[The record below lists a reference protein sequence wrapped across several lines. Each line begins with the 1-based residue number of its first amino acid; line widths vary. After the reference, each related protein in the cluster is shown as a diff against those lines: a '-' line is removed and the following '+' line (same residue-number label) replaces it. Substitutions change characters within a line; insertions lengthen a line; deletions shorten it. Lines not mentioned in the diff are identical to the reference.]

1 MIKFVVVEDE
11 PLVQENIKKILRQIS
26 IKNDQNLEIVYFKKY
41 NEELQAEI
49 DNELYRKVYIMDIEL
64 ENSISGIEIAEKIRE
79 NDWTSVIIFVTS
91 HDSMF
96 EMVHRGILQVF
107 DFIEKFK
114 NMEDRLTEDIQKIFD
129 KKIDSHMLRLHGK
142 HVDLDIYMKNI
153 LYITRDKEDRKAI
166 IHTDTDN
173 VSFKVA
179 YSLSDLK
186 EMLDHRFVQTHKG
199 CIANKK
205 RMREKNYAKGYFTL
219 DTGEQVDMLSK
230 KFRKEIDAE

>member
-11 PLVQENIKKILRQIS
+11 PAVQESIKKILRQIS
-26 IKNDQNLEIVYFKKY
+26 IKNDQNLEIAYFKKY
-41 NEELQAEI
+41 NEELQNEI
-49 DNELYRKVYIMDIEL
+49 ENELYRKVYIMDIEL

-96 EMVHRGILQVF
+96 ETVHRGILQVF

-114 NMEDRLTEDIQKIFD
+114 NMEERLTEDIQKIFD

-179 YSLSDLK
+179 YSLTELK
-186 EMLDHRFVQTHKG
+186 DMLDSRFVQTHKG

-205 RMREKNYAKGYFTL
+205 RMTEKNYSKGYFVL
-219 DTGEQVDMLSK
+219 DTGEKVDMLSK
-230 KFRKEIDAE
+230 KYRKEIDAE